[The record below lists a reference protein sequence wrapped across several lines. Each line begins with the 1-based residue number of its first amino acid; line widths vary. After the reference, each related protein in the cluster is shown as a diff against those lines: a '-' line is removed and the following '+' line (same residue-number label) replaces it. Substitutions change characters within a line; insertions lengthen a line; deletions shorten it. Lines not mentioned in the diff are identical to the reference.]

1 MINRK
6 SARKHIRKYPRLKSS
21 ISRYTYVYALIFA
34 LGLSALIVNAGN
46 DSANDSISDSAE
58 SDIMEDTSGQIEA
71 VPRKTVYILMIEDA
85 IGVVT
90 VKRIEEA
97 IALAE
102 DESAELIVIMLD
114 TPGGFTK
121 ATWAIDK
128 AILNSHVPVVVYIAP
143 AGARAGSAGVY
154 ITYAAHF
161 AVMAPGTN
169 IGAAHPVS
177 GSGEKIDSV
186 MNEKI
191 TNDAVASI
199 KAMAEKRG
207 RNVEWAEKSVRESVS
222 ITDLEADSLG
232 VIDFRAHALADLY
245 DSLDGRVAE
254 TPSGDKTLELSSVE
268 EITLVES
275 FLERILKIIASP
287 DIAFL
292 LFSIGGL
299 GIVLELYHP
308 GAILPGVV
316 GGISLI
322 LAFYA
327 FQTLPINTTGLMLIL
342 FAIVLFLVEIKV
354 TSYGLLTMGGIISLS
369 LGGLMLI
376 DTYDP
381 NLQVSKAT
389 IYTVAI
395 GLAILLGIVV
405 YLITRAQTRK
415 VSTGTEGL
423 AGLIGEARSDIS
435 PIGTVYVNGELWKAR
450 SAAPIIQGDEVIV
463 ERVEGILLVVKRKGS
478 VQELG
483 A

>member
-1 MINRK
+1 MK
-6 SARKHIRKYPRLKSS
+6 SIRISGKPSRRQARRQARLKSP
-21 ISRYTYVYALIFA
+21 RTAYMFVHALIFA
-34 LGLSALIVNAGN
+34 LGLSALIVNAAN

-58 SDIMEDTSGQIEA
+58 FDSMADTSSQIEV
-71 VPRKTVYILMIEDA
+71 VPRKTVYILKIEDA

-90 VKRIEEA
+90 VKRIKEA
-97 IALAE
+97 IELAE
-102 DESAELIVIMLD
+102 DENAELIVIMLD

-128 AILNSHVPVVVYIAP
+128 AILNSHVPIVVYIAP
-143 AGARAGSAGVY
+143 SGARAGSAGVY
-154 ITYAAHF
+154 ITYAANF

-177 GSGEKIDSV
+177 GSGEKIDSLL
-186 MNEKI
+186 NEKI

-207 RNVEWAEKSVRESVS
+207 RNAEWAERSVRESVS

-232 VIDFRAHALADLY
+232 VINFRAHALADLY

-254 TPSGDKTLELSSVE
+254 TPSGEKTLDLSNVE

-275 FLERILKIIASP
+275 FLERVLKVIASP

-327 FQTLPINTTGLMLIL
+327 FQTLPINTTGLML
-342 FAIVLFLVEIKV
+342 
-354 TSYGLLTMGGIISLS
+354 
-369 LGGLMLI
+369 
-376 DTYDP
+376 
-381 NLQVSKAT
+381 
-389 IYTVAI
+389 
-395 GLAILLGIVV
+395 
-405 YLITRAQTRK
+405 
-415 VSTGTEGL
+415 
-423 AGLIGEARSDIS
+423 
-435 PIGTVYVNGELWKAR
+435 
-450 SAAPIIQGDEVIV
+450 
-463 ERVEGILLVVKRKGS
+463 
-478 VQELG
+478 
-483 A
+483 